1 MDIENKNDLDVW
13 GNHSNGSKYTFPSFA
28 LSKILQISVPTI
40 TIKEIPE
47 STNIEDTY
55 VFKILLWHFNKAYGT
70 KLSIEELLHS
80 RSSFSGFMNFITN
93 CILRRQLIITEECED
108 RFMLN
113 IEKLRDKY
121 AQNLR
126 SLEKYY
132 DEIIRTIY
140 RPQGL
145 SKKDEDVRDDM
156 YLFEQAYSLMKVTF
170 KNEKR
175 ESWERYFEHL
185 KGVMEIILRELPN
198 PNLNKILIALLHD
211 VQEDIPEYADVVRKV
226 YGDYIADGVNE
237 LSKKDWKIYLDKTE
251 KELCWPFLEIQEKIF
266 NEVIQSI
273 IEKYPEKSFIAPN
286 KIKESEIIHAM
297 DEDQL
302 RYYLQNK
309 ENIRPFEKRAKERRN
324 EDYFGHLDQL
334 NDDYLDGKFADRIHN
349 LRDMSGISKEK
360 NLRKIIETEKYFLEV
375 AKKRNPTA
383 YKLMISA
390 INTIKRKFLV
400 PNE

>member
-1 MDIENKNDLDVW
+1 M
-13 GNHSNGSKYTFPSFA
+13 
-28 LSKILQISVPTI
+28 
-40 TIKEIPE
+40 
-47 STNIEDTY
+47 
-55 VFKILLWHFNKAYGT
+55 
-70 KLSIEELLHS
+70 
-80 RSSFSGFMNFITN
+80 
-93 CILRRQLIITEECED
+93 
-108 RFMLN
+108 
-113 IEKLRDKY
+113 
-121 AQNLR
+121 
-126 SLEKYY
+126 
-132 DEIIRTIY
+132 
-140 RPQGL
+140 
-145 SKKDEDVRDDM
+145 
-156 YLFEQAYSLMKVTF
+156 
-170 KNEKR
+170 
-175 ESWERYFEHL
+175 
-185 KGVMEIILRELPN
+185 
-198 PNLNKILIALLHD
+198 
-211 VQEDIPEYADVVRKV
+211 
-226 YGDYIADGVNE
+226 
-237 LSKKDWKIYLDKTE
+237 
-251 KELCWPFLEIQEKIF
+251 EIQEKIF

-286 KIKESEIIHAM
+286 KIKESEIIQDM
-297 DEDQL
+297 DEYQL